1 MDIPKLAAKGD
12 PIWGALLKQPDK
24 QKLPSGCITKS
35 LLTES
40 VHLFDPGSLMG
51 VFAWSLRIFCR
62 RHLARTVLISEGFG
76 SPSLS
81 T

>member
-40 VHLFDPGSLMG
+40 VHLS
-51 VFAWSLRIFCR
+51 I
-62 RHLARTVLISEGFG
+62 LAL
-76 SPSLS
+76 
-81 T
+81 